1 MVMYNGLIIFKV
13 KLGIC
18 LTLLIKINLGG
29 WNISCEVSTIR

>member
-18 LTLLIKINLGG
+18 FILLIKINLGG
-29 WNISCEVSTIR
+29 WNILCEVSIIR